1 MLKQQLTDCTFYK
14 FVNEDFKVAFDF
26 LKNKENEKLDAGR
39 YDINDRFFA
48 FVQIY
53 HTKPED
59 QVKWEA
65 HNKYFD
71 IQYIVSGEEKFYIAQ
86 RDNLNETVPYD
97 ETKDIVFFGETDGH
111 ADLVILKQGE
121 FVIVGPEEAHKPC
134 CTVRE
139 SQWVKKIVVK
149 VPVRN

>member
-39 YDINDRFFA
+39 YDINDRVFA

-71 IQYIVSGEEKFYIAQ
+71 ILKS
-86 RDNLNETVPYD
+86 DNLISTHSYVT
-97 ETKDIVFFGETDGH
+97 TKFDSKDDTI
-111 ADLVILKQGE
+111 
-121 FVIVGPEEAHKPC
+121 PP
-134 CTVRE
+134 
-139 SQWVKKIVVK
+139 
-149 VPVRN
+149 